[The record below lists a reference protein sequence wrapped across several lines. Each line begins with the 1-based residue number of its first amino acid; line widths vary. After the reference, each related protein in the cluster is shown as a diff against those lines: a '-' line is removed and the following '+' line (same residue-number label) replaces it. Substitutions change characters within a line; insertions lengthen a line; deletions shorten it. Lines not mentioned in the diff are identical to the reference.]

1 MFPFGCYCGCA
12 SWSNRIRWVVVTA
25 LFLAGIV
32 AFVMA
37 SVELSR
43 CRKPCSGGDRQT
55 ATKERIKGV
64 SVYRCSQNPGV
75 LRTVFWT
82 SWHKSCHQPAVSE
95 SLA

>member
-1 MFPFGCYCGCA
+1 
-12 SWSNRIRWVVVTA
+12 VVVTA

-55 ATKERIKGV
+55 ATKERIEKV
-64 SVYRCSQNPGV
+64 SLNHCSKYPGV
-75 LRTVFWT
+75 FHHT
-82 SWHKSCHQPAVSE
+82 
-95 SLA
+95 